1 MLSGKLFRTLSSSEF
16 LLTIDPGILDGRLD
30 SWTDVFLGGC
40 FKMNKFTWVVPLLV
54 IRICILQILPPKN
67 KHFAWLIP
75 IGCSLSLQLH
85 YFAIQR
91 ISNSTFLLLWKI
103 WIEFISNLFDD
114 VKLSPIASNIM
125 RIIWIWLP
133 PAHLIAQGEQ
143 RDCQPWEI
151 HKPFI
156 KSEAFNPLNI
166 LELTLWYYLPVMKGL
181 RQMYRIEWHERVSM
195 VSGANGGQSIKE
207 IFIHKL
213 MGLILLWF

>member
-16 LLTIDPGILDGRLD
+16 LLTIDPGIQDGRLD

-91 ISNSTFLLLWKI
+91 ISDSTFLLLWKI

-125 RIIWIWLP
+125 RNIWIWLP

-143 RDCQPWEI
+143 QDCQPWEI
-151 HKPFI
+151 HKP
-156 KSEAFNPLNI
+156 L
-166 LELTLWYYLPVMKGL
+166 
-181 RQMYRIEWHERVSM
+181 
-195 VSGANGGQSIKE
+195 
-207 IFIHKL
+207 
-213 MGLILLWF
+213 